1 MDDKIRSTRLLLQ
14 LVKVPENMEILLGDG
29 KIKCLFI
36 KYLYLY
42 KLY

>member
-29 KIKCLFI
+29 N
-36 KYLYLY
+36 
-42 KLY
+42 